1 MITLQEK
8 KMQFNSKL
16 TISNTGGNL
25 STDSGLILVK
35 EFMESLNFSELSRRF
50 LKIEDDRLYH
60 IHNNLSLMK
69 QLIYQNIAG
78 YSTDSSANLLQ
89 QDPIFK
95 EILDKSRLASQS
107 SLSRFWDRISEENIS
122 QLQDLNQAMIDKVRL
137 ARNVTEMIFDLDSTH
152 SDTYGKQERTDYN
165 AHYQTNG
172 YHPLVAFDG
181 LTGGFLKAELRSGSV
196 YTSTGVGAF
205 MKPLFEHY
213 NQVVPVSNIL
223 VRGDSGFAT
232 PEVYDLC
239 EAYDSFF
246 VILLK
251 ANRNLSK
258 LAESFIQID
267 DNYPWHKKE
276 IIYSS
281 TFYQAKSWSQKRRVC
296 IKSTREADELL
307 FRHEYIITNYSENT
321 SAETVFQIYC
331 KRGTMENFIKEAK
344 NGFYFDKTDSPL
356 FLENHARMM
365 ISLLAYNI
373 VNFMRTLC
381 FTPGT
386 THMQVSTIRL
396 KLFKVAGKLVRTGR
410 RLLLK
415 FSSHHV
421 HQDLFYQVLGRI
433 QQLSW

>member
-35 EFMESLNFSELSRRF
+35 EFMESLSFSELSRRF
-50 LKIEDDRLYH
+50 LKIEDNRLYH
-60 IHNNLSLMK
+60 THNNLSLMK

-181 LTGGFLKAELRSGSV
+181 LTGDFLKQNFVRAVFTL
-196 YTSTGVGAF
+196 
-205 MKPLFEHY
+205 L
-213 NQVVPVSNIL
+213 L
-223 VRGDSGFAT
+223 VLG
-232 PEVYDLC
+232 
-239 EAYDSFF
+239 
-246 VILLK
+246 LL
-251 ANRNLSK
+251 
-258 LAESFIQID
+258 
-267 DNYPWHKKE
+267 
-276 IIYSS
+276 
-281 TFYQAKSWSQKRRVC
+281 WS
-296 IKSTREADELL
+296 
-307 FRHEYIITNYSENT
+307 
-321 SAETVFQIYC
+321 
-331 KRGTMENFIKEAK
+331 
-344 NGFYFDKTDSPL
+344 L
-356 FLENHARMM
+356 FLS
-365 ISLLAYNI
+365 II
-373 VNFMRTLC
+373 
-381 FTPGT
+381 
-386 THMQVSTIRL
+386 I
-396 KLFKVAGKLVRTGR
+396 K
-410 RLLLK
+410 
-415 FSSHHV
+415 
-421 HQDLFYQVLGRI
+421 
-433 QQLSW
+433 